1 MRIVKQFTRK
11 KNAFFREIKFN
22 LINYRYRNKSARQP
36 FNTAKIQH
44 VLLLR
49 LDDKVG
55 DMVVTTGCAKLLA
68 DRGFKV
74 SVLTGPVCQQML
86 AGADFLEQVYLY
98 QPRMALNALR
108 TAGFDAVV
116 DFDDVKTY
124 ERFKLLADLRLG
136 CVIGFNKQ
144 EYKLYD
150 HSIPFLDSSSHISA
164 RYKAVARLF
173 GIEHPHYHYHLPGD
187 AFERE
192 RVKTLLAQHKGSQL
206 CIAINPFTAS
216 TDKDFCRHQVSALI
230 ERLYT
235 LPYKISVVMVG
246 HSEKIRQLNLET
258 ALHLPDSNIN
268 SAVEIVRH
276 CDLVITADTAIVH
289 IARAFDKPMVA
300 VYNKRKLKDTGLPG
314 YTIWAPGYDKARQI
328 VCEETNVADMTIDA
342 VWPAIKAQVDAL
354 IAARQQA

>member
-36 FNTAKIQH
+36 FNSAKIQH

-68 DRGFKV
+68 DRGYKV
-74 SVLTGPVCQQML
+74 SVLTGPVCKQML

-98 QPRMALNALR
+98 QPRMPLNALR
-108 TAGFDAVV
+108 AAGFDAVV

-124 ERFKLLADLRLG
+124 ERFKLLADLRPG

-173 GIEHPHYHYHLPGD
+173 GIE
-187 AFERE
+187 
-192 RVKTLLAQHKGSQL
+192 TLITTIICPAMLLSGKESKHCWLSTRSQL

-342 VWPAIKAQVDAL
+342 VWPVIKAQADAL

>member
-258 ALHLPDSNIN
+258 AQHLPDSNIN

>member
-36 FNTAKIQH
+36 FNSAKIQH

>member
-68 DRGFKV
+68 DRGYKV
-74 SVLTGPVCQQML
+74 SVLTGPVCKQML

>member
-36 FNTAKIQH
+36 FNSAKIQH

-68 DRGFKV
+68 DRGYKV
-74 SVLTGPVCQQML
+74 SVLTGPVCKQML

-98 QPRMALNALR
+98 QPRMSLNALR
-108 TAGFDAVV
+108 AAGFDAVV

-124 ERFKLLADLRLG
+124 ERFKLLADLRPG

-192 RVKTLLAQHKGSQL
+192 RVKTLLAQNKGSQL

-342 VWPAIKAQVDAL
+342 VWPAIKAQADAL

>member
-289 IARAFDKPMVA
+289 VARAFDKPMVA

>member
-36 FNTAKIQH
+36 FNSAKIQH

-68 DRGFKV
+68 DRGYKV
-74 SVLTGPVCQQML
+74 SVLTGPVCKQML

-98 QPRMALNALR
+98 QPRMPLNALR
-108 TAGFDAVV
+108 AAGFDAVV

-124 ERFKLLADLRLG
+124 ERFKLLADLRPG

-150 HSIPFLDSSSHISA
+150 HSIPFLDNSSHISA

-342 VWPAIKAQVDAL
+342 VWPAIKAQADAL

>member
-1 MRIVKQFTRK
+1 M
-11 KNAFFREIKFN
+11 
-22 LINYRYRNKSARQP
+22 
-36 FNTAKIQH
+36 
-44 VLLLR
+44 
-49 LDDKVG
+49 
-55 DMVVTTGCAKLLA
+55 
-68 DRGFKV
+68 
-74 SVLTGPVCQQML
+74 
-86 AGADFLEQVYLY
+86 
-98 QPRMALNALR
+98 
-108 TAGFDAVV
+108 
-116 DFDDVKTY
+116 KTY
-124 ERFKLLADLRLG
+124 ERFKLLADLRPG

-342 VWPAIKAQVDAL
+342 VWPVIKAQVDAL

>member
-36 FNTAKIQH
+36 FNPAKIQH

-68 DRGFKV
+68 DRGYKV
-74 SVLTGPVCQQML
+74 SVLTGPVCKQML

-98 QPRMALNALR
+98 QPRMPLNALR
-108 TAGFDAVV
+108 AVGFDAVV

-124 ERFKLLADLRLG
+124 ERFKLLSDLRPG

-150 HSIPFLDSSSHISA
+150 HSIPFFDSARHISA
-164 RYKAVARLF
+164 RYKEVARLF
-173 GIEHPHYHYHLPGD
+173 GIEHDRYHYHLPGD
-187 AFERE
+187 LHERE
-192 RVKTLLAQHKGSQL
+192 RVKLLLNQEKARAL

-216 TDKDFCRHQVSALI
+216 TDKVFCHHQVATLI
-230 ERLYT
+230 DRLHT
-235 LPYKISVVMVG
+235 LPYAVRVVMVG
-246 HSEKIRQLNLET
+246 HSEKIRQLNLDK
-258 ALHLPDSNIN
+258 ALYLPDSNIN
-268 SAVEIVRH
+268 SAVEIVRQ

-328 VCEETNVADMTIDA
+328 VCEETHVADMTIDA
-342 VWPAIKAQVDAL
+342 VWPVIKAQADDLVAS
-354 IAARQQA
+354 REQT